1 MSASTLEVA
10 VVAVQS
16 IVAQT
21 DDLLGGVLAEH
32 RLTGVTAQ
40 ALWAV
45 DPSEAPPSM
54 KAMAERL
61 FCNAPNLTFV
71 VNQLV
76 ERGYVVRTVDPSD
89 RRSRRVSLTDEGR
102 RVRAAVIEAAL
113 ATSPLA
119 RLDPKD
125 LSQLVTILRAALPA
139 PGDLEGGEVGD
150 L

>member
-21 DDLLGGVLAEH
+21 DDQIGNVLAEH

-119 RLDPKD
+119 RLDPKG
-125 LSQLVTILRAALPA
+125 LSRLVTILREALPA
-139 PGDLEGGEVGD
+139 PGDLEGDEVGD

>member
-1 MSASTLEVA
+1 MSTSTLEVA

-16 IVAQT
+16 IVTQT
-21 DDLLGGVLAEH
+21 DDLLGEALAEH

-40 ALWAV
+40 ALWAI

-76 ERGYVVRTVDPSD
+76 ERGFVERTVDPSD

-119 RLDPKD
+119 RLAPKD
-125 LSQLVTILRAALPA
+125 LDRLVAILRKALPA
-139 PGDLEGGEVGD
+139 PGDPEGDEVGH

>member
-1 MSASTLEVA
+1 
-10 VVAVQS
+10 
-16 IVAQT
+16 
-21 DDLLGGVLAEH
+21 
-32 RLTGVTAQ
+32 
-40 ALWAV
+40 
-45 DPSEAPPSM
+45 M

-125 LSQLVTILRAALPA
+125 LSQLVTILREALPA
-139 PGDLEGGEVGD
+139 PGDLEGDEVGD